1 MTCFF
6 MQQGSLCALHCL
18 NSLLQGQYFNPVD
31 LAEIARKLDD
41 QEREQ
46 MAEGGINSQEY
57 MHFLEQPSSNMDDR
71 GFFSIQVITKA
82 LGVWSLDIIPYN
94 SQHPTAIDARKN
106 PVLQSAYI
114 CNMREHWFTIRKI
127 GYQWF
132 NLNSLLSGPELISDT
147 YLALFLT
154 QLQQEG
160 YSIFIIVGSL
170 PHCEAD
176 TLLKLS
182 PAIQTVKPTIETPL
196 SANSSLE
203 DQMDTSLQHV
213 IETTREYAERDDPS
227 LQKALEMSLRDN
239 QKQEEAQ
246 LETALQLSMQE
257 DDLNSTSNTVETPSS
272 ASVPST
278 SHKSPDPPLSVDE
291 LRQKRLLYLSRTNSI
306 QNNGESSEACSSSIN
321 NAVQPKENSDK
332 NDELSE
338 EEMLKKAIAMSME
351 AASM

>member
-1 MTCFF
+1 
-6 MQQGSLCALHCL
+6 
-18 NSLLQGQYFNPVD
+18 
-31 LAEIARKLDD
+31 
-41 QEREQ
+41 
-46 MAEGGINSQEY
+46 MAEGGIHSQEY

-94 SQHPTAIDARKN
+94 SQHHIAIDARKT

-160 YSIFIIVGSL
+160 YSIFIVVGSL
-170 PHCEAD
+170 PDCEAD
-176 TLLKLS
+176 ALLKLN
-182 PAIQTVKPTIETPL
+182 PAIQTVKPTIETSL

-239 QKQEEAQ
+239 QKQEEA
-246 LETALQLSMQE
+246 LLKTALQLSMQG
-257 DDLNSTSNTVETPSS
+257 DDFNNSSDVVEGCADP
-272 ASVPST
+272 PST
-278 SHKSPDPPLSVDE
+278 SHKSPEPPLSVNE
-291 LRQKRLLYLSRTNSI
+291 LRQKRLQYLSKTNSI
-306 QNNGESSEACSSSIN
+306 QNNEESSDTG
-321 NAVQPKENSDK
+321 QTKENSDK
-332 NDELSE
+332 KNDDPSE
-338 EEMLKKAIAMSME
+338 EEMLKQAIAMSME
-351 AASM
+351 SACDTCFVPGP